1 MTCYPYLL
9 NLKINDDFD
18 QLRDEAL
25 KGNKNN
31 TNRLLADT
39 VFDAENN
46 FYYLNSINQR
56 INKLNEIEDLKKT
69 GKNVELVVSQ
79 LKPAIFWK
87 DKPIIIE
94 QSKKWNKDKIITI
107 LKKTYSAEISLKS
120 NSSIKKNIL
129 IKNLL
134 VEICYTANSL

>member
-1 MTCYPYLL
+1 M
-9 NLKINDDFD
+9 
-18 QLRDEAL
+18 
-25 KGNKNN
+25 
-31 TNRLLADT
+31 
-39 VFDAENN
+39 
-46 FYYLNSINQR
+46 
-56 INKLNEIEDLKKT
+56 
-69 GKNVELVVSQ
+69 ELVVSQ